1 MSGWNLFKDDIVMS
15 GFQDC
20 CYSNLENE
28 NTLAIEMRKRF
39 IEAATKRCSSSLC
52 LAATIEII

>member
-1 MSGWNLFKDDIVMS
+1 MS